1 MEPAMP
7 GKPLPEDHAFMRA
20 ALAQA
25 RKSYEEGGIPV
36 GAVMVKDGRV
46 IAEGHNRR
54 VQLKNP
60 ILHGEMD
67 CLQNH
72 GRRANYHG
80 VTLYTTL
87 NPCMM
92 CAGTIVQFG
101 IERVVIGQEKVTVP
115 PEHPFLGNI
124 DFLRERGV
132 EVVLLDDP
140 GCQALFDDFLADP
153 KTRRLWLEDI
163 GIDADA

>member
-1 MEPAMP
+1 MTGE
-7 GKPLPEDHAFMRA
+7 PLPEDHEFMRL

-36 GAVMVKDGRV
+36 GAIMVQNGKV
-46 IAEGHNRR
+46 VAEGHNQR

-67 CLQNH
+67 CLQNY
-72 GRRANYHG
+72 GRQSSYSD

-92 CAGTIVQFG
+92 CAGTTVQFG
-101 IERVVIGQEKVTVP
+101 IGRVVIGQEKVTFP

-124 DFLRERGV
+124 DFLREHGV
-132 EVVLLDDP
+132 EVVLLNDP
-140 GCQALFDDFLADP
+140 GCQALFDEFLADP
-153 KTRRLWLEDI
+153 KTRKLWLEDI
-163 GIDADA
+163 GVVEDG

>member
-1 MEPAMP
+1 MTGA
-7 GKPLPEDHAFMRA
+7 PLPEDHEFMRL

-25 RKSYEEGGIPV
+25 RESYEEGGIPV
-36 GAVMVKDGRV
+36 GAIMVQNGTV
-46 IAEGHNRR
+46 VAEGHNQR

-67 CLQNH
+67 CLQNY
-72 GRRANYHG
+72 GRQSNYSDI
-80 VTLYTTL
+80 TLYTTL

-92 CAGTIVQFG
+92 CAGTIIQFG
-101 IERVVIGQEKVTVP
+101 IARVVIGQEKVTFP

-132 EVVLLDDP
+132 EVVLLNDP
-140 GCQALFDDFLADP
+140 GCQALFDEFLADP
-153 KTRRLWLEDI
+153 KTRKLWLEDI
-163 GIDADA
+163 GIDEDA